1 MSPEKDEKLCKDFPE
16 IFKNRY
22 ASMQETCMCWG
33 FECGDGWYDLIY
45 TLCKDIQ
52 HHINNKLKNLSKKEQ
67 ENIRVV
73 ADQVKEKYG
82 GLRFY
87 YSGGDEYIGGMVDFA
102 ESMSYNICEDCGN
115 KAKNYNDGWVRTY
128 CESCEEEWQRKRSAS
143 RA

>member
-1 MSPEKDEKLCKDFPE
+1 MSPEKDEQLCKDFPK

-52 HHINNKLKNLSKKEQ
+52 YHINNNFLNLSEEEQ
-67 ENIRVV
+67 KNIQVI

-87 YSGGDEYIGGMVDFA
+87 YSGGDDHIGGMVDFA
-102 ESMSYNICEDCGN
+102 ESMSYNICESCGN
-115 KAKNYNDGWVRTY
+115 KAKSYNDGWIRTH

-143 RA
+143 QA